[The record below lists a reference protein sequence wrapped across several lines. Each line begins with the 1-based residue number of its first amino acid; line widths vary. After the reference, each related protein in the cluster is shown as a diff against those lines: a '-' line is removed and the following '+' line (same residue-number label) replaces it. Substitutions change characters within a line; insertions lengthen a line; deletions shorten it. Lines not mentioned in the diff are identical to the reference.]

1 MSEMPIP
8 KGMRFEHAINPDSEE
23 YDLPDIDK
31 ARVIALQLSV
41 QFHGASAMNPK
52 ATPSSKD
59 QVIITADTFLEYIT
73 DEQY

>member
-8 KGMRFEHAINPDSEE
+8 KGMKFESIINPDAED

-59 QVIITADTFLEYIT
+59 QVIITADTFLDYIV
-73 DEQY
+73 DNEV